1 MIKLNGGIEKEKIIN
16 IEKFELY
23 WPLIEC
29 IICKKISFPP
39 YECVSCSRC
48 ICKNCGETCPLC
60 NKKLIYYPSNIK
72 KIYKG
77 FKIKDDIDN
86 TLINIDKYEKNYEEK
101 NKSLKNSINSYQSK
115 NKIQLKENENS
126 SLNFKEENKSENEI
140 IIPNENEGKNIIND
154 NNNNNNKNNNNKD
167 EEIESLKK
175 RVSNLEQI
183 VISLQNEINKLKES
197 K

>member
-101 NKSLKNSINSYQSK
+101 NKSFRNIDISRQELIVSIERNGRM
-115 NKIQLKENENS
+115 
-126 SLNFKEENKSENEI
+126 
-140 IIPNENEGKNIIND
+140 IIPDGSTEIKKDDVVLVYRKGFASQAVAKS
-154 NNNNNNKNNNNKD
+154 NKKG
-167 EEIESLKK
+167 KK
-175 RVSNLEQI
+175 R
-183 VISLQNEINKLKES
+183 KK
-197 K
+197 